1 MRAPR
6 RGVVVAA
13 SVLLAIGMVVIVA
26 VYHWIHPAP
35 FERSIAESR
44 AILSAQTVSVSLP
57 RRFTLVSDDIHPTYT
72 PPGSTRNV
80 TYADGD
86 AYFDIFLN
94 HANGVVG
101 LSGWLDASGANGP
114 GTWSR
119 RVTVAGRS
127 ALEYG
132 SQRIISVI
140 WFDDSSGDR
149 MAVVSSGVPERAVL
163 SYAAKVTV
171 R

>member
-1 MRAPR
+1 M
-6 RGVVVAA
+6 
-13 SVLLAIGMVVIVA
+13 LLVIEMVVLVA
-26 VYHWIHPAP
+26 VYHWTHPVP

-57 RRFTLVSDDIHPTYT
+57 TRFTLVSDDTHPTFT

-80 TYADGD
+80 SYADGD
-86 AYFDIFLN
+86 AYFDVVLN

-101 LSGWLDASGANGP
+101 LSGWLDANGP

-119 RVTVAGRS
+119 SVTVAGRT

-132 SQRIISVI
+132 GQRVTWVT
-140 WFDDSSGDR
+140 WFDGATGDR
-149 MAVVSSGVPERAVL
+149 IAVVSGGLPERAML
-163 SYAAKVTV
+163 AYAAGGD
-171 R
+171 RAMMPSPDQLDPREPG

>member
-6 RGVVVAA
+6 RALIIAA
-13 SVLLAIGMVVIVA
+13 SVVLAIEMVVLVA
-26 VYHWIHPAP
+26 AYHWTHPAP
-35 FERSIAESR
+35 FQRSIAESR

-80 TYADGD
+80 TYANGD
-86 AYFDIFLN
+86 AYIDIFLN

-101 LSGWLDASGANGP
+101 LSGWLDANEP

-119 RVTVAGRS
+119 SVTVAGRS

-132 SQRIISVI
+132 SQRVTWVT
-140 WFDDSSGDR
+140 WFDDETGDR
-149 MAVVSSGVPERAVL
+149 MAVVSSGLPERAML
-163 SYAAKVTV
+163 AYAAAVVV

>member
-13 SVLLAIGMVVIVA
+13 SVLLAIEMVVLVA
-26 VYHWIHPAP
+26 VHHWTHPAP

-44 AILSAQTVSVSLP
+44 AILSTQTVSVSLP
-57 RRFTLVSDDIHPTYT
+57 RRFTLVSDDTHPTYT

-94 HANGVVG
+94 HANGAVG
-101 LSGWLDASGANGP
+101 LSGWLDASGR

-119 RVTVAGRS
+119 SVTVAGRS

-132 SQRIISVI
+132 SQRVTWVT
-140 WFDDSSGDR
+140 WFDDATGDR
-149 MAVVSSGVPERAVL
+149 MAVVSSGLPERAML
-163 SYAAKVTV
+163 AYAAGVVV